1 MEIKNLKLKISAQGG
16 SASGGQ
22 NSAGFTLIETLV
34 SIFVLTLA
42 FTGPLSLA
50 SYTIRS
56 SSVSQNQFS
65 AFFLAQEAIEY
76 IKNRRDNNTLV
87 GAADWLEGL
96 GPCRGVNGCVVDITN
111 NNITNCPGPGCPKLK
126 YDSANGLYNQT
137 TGTDTVF
144 TREVKISDIET
155 YEAKITATV
164 SWQERSYSKSFVFEE
179 HIFAV
184 SALVE

>member
-76 IKNRRDNNTLV
+76 IKNRRDNNTLI

-96 GPCRGVNGCVVDITN
+96 GPCRGVNGCV
-111 NNITNCPGPGCPKLK
+111 K

-155 YEAKITATV
+155 YEAKITATI